1 MTKDIAGG
9 VRGWRLSCAIG
20 LAAGLVAGCG
30 GGGGDGPAIDAAPQT
45 LTFDAAPTL
54 MMPGGT
60 ATVSA
65 TASSGLPV
73 TYASLTPAVC
83 SVDAAT
89 GLVSA
94 ASIGD
99 CRIAATQHGDAH
111 YAPAATATSTVTV
124 GTAREQVIVA
134 EAAPLLSLFGVAT
147 VSATS
152 NSGLPVSFDTATPAV
167 CSVRPGTGIVTDLAA
182 GVCVIVAR
190 QDGDALHDAATPV
203 TITLTV
209 VDIGSGAAPPA
220 APEGVSATLASTGQ
234 AVEVSFASLG
244 SSGGSP
250 VTRFTAV
257 SVPGGLSASATSSPI
272 VVPCPDTCAGY
283 AFAVFATN
291 ASGDGPSSAEADV
304 VTTFDVTTRF
314 FEPDTQPNDSIF
326 TGSFRLN
333 STRGSVSGLAG
344 TLTESMTGSGTVPM
358 TTVLLAHQLSSVRDA
373 NGALRVTTF
382 ALDSTDVFSPAGFA
396 DLENGIYFGHPAP
409 YDANKANSF
418 VTIYVDT
425 THPTA
430 PLTAAQID
438 TLAYG
443 DCAPGGMM
451 GAACMTGAVGGG
463 TMGGY
468 PVSQALKAR

>member
-1 MTKDIAGG
+1 MIKDAIGR
-9 VRGWRLSCAIG
+9 VRGRRLACAIS
-20 LAAGLVAGCG
+20 LAAGLLSGCG
-30 GGGGDGPAIDAAPQT
+30 GGGGDGPAIEAVPQT
-45 LTFDAAPTL
+45 LAFDTAPTL
-54 MMPGGT
+54 MPGST

-73 TYASLTPAVC
+73 SYASMTPTVC

-89 GLVSA
+89 GVVTA

-111 YAPAATATSTVTV
+111 YAPAATATLTLAVQ
-124 GTAREQVIVA
+124 TAREQIIVT
-134 EAAPLLSLFGVAT
+134 EAPPTLGLYGLAT

-152 NSGLPVSFDTATPAV
+152 NSGLPVSFSTATPAI
-167 CSVRPGTGIVTDLAA
+167 CSVLPATGLVTDLAA
-182 GVCVIVAR
+182 GDCVIVAR
-190 QDGDALHDAATPV
+190 QDGDALHEAATPV

-209 VDIGSGAAPPA
+209 VDSGSGASVPTAPQ
-220 APEGVSATLASTGQ
+220 GVSATLASTGQ
-234 AVEVSFASLG
+234 AVAVSFASLG

-250 VTRFTAV
+250 ATRFTAV

-272 VVPCPDTCAGY
+272 TVPCPDTCSGY
-283 AFAVFATN
+283 AFVVFATN
-291 ASGDGPSSAEADV
+291 ASGDGPSSTAADV
-304 VTTFDVTTRF
+304 VTSLDVTTRF

-326 TGSFRLN
+326 KGSFRLN
-333 STRGSVSGLAG
+333 STTSTVTGLAG

-358 TTVLLAHQLSSVRDA
+358 TTVVLAHQLSVVRDG
-373 NGALRVTTF
+373 NGALRITTF
-382 ALDSTDVFSPAGFA
+382 ALDSSDVFSPGGFA
-396 DLENGIYFGHPAP
+396 DTENGIYFGHPAP
-409 YDANKANSF
+409 YDASKANSF
-418 VTIYVDT
+418 ITIYIDAG
-425 THPTA
+425 HPTA

-438 TLAYG
+438 TLVYG

-468 PVSQALKAR
+468 PVSQSVTAR